1 MLTSTTTTA
10 RRPALDA
17 FLGCA
22 ELDELADR
30 RAELGALDAG
40 DIAAI
45 DAVIYQWSDLQALA
59 NVLMYPELIARPQL
73 VRHLLHALEDA
84 DHDYLA
90 LAAIVGLQPLGHG
103 FFPEQHREQLA
114 AVLIARLGAARLAIA
129 HRASVTLVS
138 FLGEDEV
145 GKVAPFLDHP
155 DAAVRHNVVV
165 AIVAAV
171 GVAAAGA
178 LVHRTLAQAPL
189 GADARASLVAQA
201 AELDT
206 LIAAGDADQV
216 RSSRLGAPLLAY
228 LPNLADW
235 PAASR

>member
-1 MLTSTTTTA
+1 MLTSTTTA
-10 RRPALDA
+10 PRPALDA
-17 FLGCA
+17 FLACA
-22 ELDELADR
+22 ELDELSDR
-30 RAELGALDAG
+30 RAALGALDAG

-45 DAVIYQWSDLQALA
+45 DAVLYHWSDLQAVA

-114 AVLIARLGAARLAIA
+114 ALLIARLPSARLAIA
-129 HRASVTLVS
+129 QRASVTLVS
-138 FLGEDEV
+138 FLGADEV
-145 GKVAPFLDHP
+145 ARVARFLDHP
-155 DAAVRHNVVV
+155 DDTVRHNVVV

-171 GVAAAGA
+171 GVAAAGP
-178 LVHRTLAQAPL
+178 LVRRTLAQGSL
-189 GADARASLVAQA
+189 GADARASLVARA
-201 AELDT
+201 GELDA
-206 LIAAGDADQV
+206 LIAAGDPV
-216 RSSRLGAPLLAY
+216 RVRGSRLGAPLLAY

-235 PAASR
+235 PPAASR

>member
-1 MLTSTTTTA
+1 MLTSTTTA

-22 ELDELADR
+22 ELDELSAR
-30 RAELGALDAG
+30 RAALGALDAG

-45 DAVIYQWSDLQALA
+45 DAVLYQWSDWQALA

-90 LAAIVGLQPLGHG
+90 LAAIVGLQPLSHG

-114 AVLIARLGAARLAIA
+114 AALIARLEAAQLAIA
-129 HRASVTLVS
+129 RRASVTLVS

-145 GKVAPFLDHP
+145 AKVAPFLNHP
-155 DAAVRHNVVV
+155 DDAVRHNVLV

-171 GVAAAGA
+171 GAEAAST
-178 LVHRTLAQAPL
+178 LVRRTLARAPL
-189 GADARASLVAQA
+189 GADARAGLVALA
-201 AELDT
+201 AELDA

-216 RSSRLGAPLLAY
+216 RASRLGAPLLAY

-235 PAASR
+235 PPARAR